1 MSDAITDTDA
11 LPPPP
16 APGTADVI
24 DEALVGLP
32 APPRVRTR
40 VLGLLLT
47 AISAVSLFLAWQLR
61 DDVRYA
67 FSSSTP
73 VELGDGRTT
82 DVGHLGP
89 NRLVR
94 LTAAPQMAGAV
105 HYTRPLYPG
114 EHTVFPVA
122 GRTGEPIYVQVD
134 GTAVIPGEFT
144 GRLIPFA
151 GAGGRYARVGQFLH
165 RSLNAPVSGNTWLV
179 VHGATPRTLWWA
191 PALASFLLALAVSD
205 ILLLVRLFRPIKS

>member
-1 MSDAITDTDA
+1 MSNVITETDG

-16 APGTADVI
+16 APGTADAI

-40 VLGLLLT
+40 VLGVLLT
-47 AISAVSLFLAWQLR
+47 AISALSLFLAWQLR

-67 FSSSTP
+67 FAPST
-73 VELGDGRTT
+73 VIELSDGRTAA
-82 DVGHLGP
+82 VGHLGP

-94 LTAAPQMAGAV
+94 IHATPQMAGAV
-105 HYTRPLYPG
+105 RYTRPIFPG

-122 GRTGEPIYVQVD
+122 GRAGDALYVQTD
-134 GTAVIPGEFT
+134 GDVAQGEFV

-151 GAGGRYARVGQFLH
+151 GAGGRYARVGHFIRDEFSAAVTGQ
-165 RSLNAPVSGNTWLV
+165 TWLIV
-179 VHGATPRTLWWA
+179 DGATPRTLWWA
-191 PALASFLLALAVSD
+191 PVVASFLIALALSD
-205 ILLLVRLFRPIKS
+205 LFLLFRLFRPIK